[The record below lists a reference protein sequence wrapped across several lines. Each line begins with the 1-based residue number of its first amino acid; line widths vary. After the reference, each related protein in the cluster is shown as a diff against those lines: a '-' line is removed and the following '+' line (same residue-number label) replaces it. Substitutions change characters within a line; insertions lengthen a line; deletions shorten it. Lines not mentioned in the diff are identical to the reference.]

1 MEHAQ
6 RDVLCVRSM
15 LLVSCLNPYF
25 NGTCSKR
32 PSTKTR
38 LHMILTRSL
47 NPYFNGTC
55 SKRGLIMETILWL
68 DGVLIL
74 ILMEHAQREDYKA
87 LLDAK
92 AAVLILILMEH
103 AQRADV
109 DLHQCVYVDYVLI
122 LILMEHAQ
130 RGVLKRMLQTASF
143 LSLNP
148 YFNGTCSKRR
158 RTRI

>member
-1 MEHAQ
+1 
-6 RDVLCVRSM
+6 
-15 LLVSCLNPYF
+15 
-25 NGTCSKR
+25 
-32 PSTKTR
+32 
-38 LHMILTRSL
+38 
-47 NPYFNGTC
+47 
-55 SKRGLIMETILWL
+55 METILWL

>member
-6 RDVLCVRSM
+6 GDVLCVRSM

-55 SKRGLIMETILWL
+55 SKSQLIHKTIDEETH
-68 DGVLIL
+68 VLIL
-74 ILMEHAQREDYKA
+74 ILMEHAQRECRPCSGSASYCV
-87 LLDAK
+87 
-92 AAVLILILMEH
+92 VLILILMEH
-103 AQRADV
+103 AQRALSDRV
-109 DLHQCVYVDYVLI
+109 SATTV
-122 LILMEHAQ
+122 
-130 RGVLKRMLQTASF
+130 KR
-143 LSLNP
+143 LNP
-148 YFNGTCSKRR
+148 YFNGTCSKR
-158 RTRI
+158 